1 MGSRIWDLGQRQ
13 TVLSSAGTTATC
25 FREAAGPIYVN
36 ERNLLLLSVKKYQ
49 VKACTDDMSPYIKQ
63 S

>member
-25 FREAAGPIYVN
+25 FREAAGLN

-49 VKACTDDMSPYIKQ
+49 VKACTDDVSPYIKQ